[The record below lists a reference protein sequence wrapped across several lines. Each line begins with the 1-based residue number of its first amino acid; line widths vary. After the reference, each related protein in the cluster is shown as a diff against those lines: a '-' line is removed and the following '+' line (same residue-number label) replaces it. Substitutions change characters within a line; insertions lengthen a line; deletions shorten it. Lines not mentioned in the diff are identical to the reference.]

1 MTLLS
6 YQDTVHKLCAQAG
19 LKREKDFESETRINP
34 NAVRYDVGLASPSK
48 VCIFYIFFCHGTWFL
63 VCFTFSRGGNFGVL
77 STWSVYSSIYGII
90 EGKNK
95 ANITGHHK

>member
-48 VCIFYIFFCHGTWFL
+48 VCIFYIFFL
-63 VCFTFSRGGNFGVL
+63 SLDVVFGVFHL
-77 STWSVYSSIYGII
+77 FQRRKFRST
-90 EGKNK
+90 
-95 ANITGHHK
+95 